1 MHTYPSA
8 NDEGVVIRPFTQY
21 LPDPARLDER
31 EATLRA
37 NFARNKAAGKVTGT
51 LEARALMVVRSI
63 VATPGRYVEFGPYW
77 WAVKEYLNDI
87 GQELGDTTDELVKAT
102 YRGPTD
108 LQTLIAAT
116 DFAEFY
122 RGTYFAGTRVFDLGD
137 DSAGAYELA
146 DEDMDAMRD

>member
-1 MHTYPSA
+1 MSGYVSA
-8 NDEGVVIRPFTQY
+8 EDGGVVIQPFTQY

-37 NFARNKAAGKVTGT
+37 NFERNKAAGKVIGT

-63 VATPGRYVEFGPYW
+63 VATPARYVEFGPYW

-87 GQELGDTTDELVKAT
+87 GCELGAATDEEVSAL

-122 RGTYFAGTRVFDLGD
+122 RSHYFPGTRAFDLGD
-137 DSAGAYELA
+137 TSAEDYELS
-146 DEDMDAMRD
+146 DEDMDSVAA